1 MRATITGILA
11 TLLLSQSA
19 SAAEFYEGKTI
30 TLIVSSGTIGT
41 YGDIAF
47 ALSRHMPKYIPGKPA
62 IVVKGMTGA
71 GNVLATNFL
80 YNIAPKDGTILGL
93 INNAIPLHQVLD
105 GRGAKYDVRNFQWL
119 GSLGS
124 FNSIVYAWKDSGVS
138 TIQQVKERPVT
149 LGGTGVGS
157 SIVMYPMAMNQL
169 LGTKFNII
177 TGYQL
182 TTDIDLAMQRG
193 EVQSRS
199 GSYTSLKIDHPDWV
213 RDHKIV
219 PLVQIGPKRDAELA
233 DVPLITELATS
244 PQDRDVMSLISTPI
258 AMGRPLLA
266 PPGVPAERVESLR
279 QAVAATFRDAD
290 FLGEMQKLNIDVAP
304 DSGEVLA
311 NIINTTVTAPPA
323 IIERAKFAIGDLG
336 TQSSSGKPS
345 GSEAEVPH

>member
-1 MRATITGILA
+1 MRATIRGLLAILA
-11 TLLLSQSA
+11 MSGSA
-19 SAAEFYEGKTI
+19 DAADFYDGKTI
-30 TLIVSSGTIGT
+30 TLIVSSGTIGS

-47 ALSRHMPKYIPGKPA
+47 ALSRHMPRYIPGKPT
-62 IVVKGMTGA
+62 IIVKGMTGA

-80 YNIAPKDGTILGL
+80 YNIAPKDGTTIGL

-124 FNSIVYAWKDSGVS
+124 FNSIVYAWKDSGITS
-138 TIQQVKERPVT
+138 IRQVMERPVT

-169 LGTKFNII
+169 LGTRFNII
-177 TGYQL
+177 TGDQL

-213 RDHKIV
+213 RDGKIV
-219 PLVQIGPKRDAELA
+219 PLVQIGSRRDAELA
-233 DVPLITELATS
+233 EVPLITELATS
-244 PQDRDVMSLISTPI
+244 PQDRDVMALISTPI

-266 PPGVPAERVESLR
+266 PPGVPGDRVDSLR
-279 QAVAATFRDAD
+279 KALDATFQDAE
-290 FLGEMQKLNIDVAP
+290 FLAEMKKLNIDVAP
-304 DSGEVLA
+304 DSGQALA
-311 NIINTTVTAPPA
+311 SIIDSTVSAPPA
-323 IIERAKFAIGDLG
+323 IIERAKFAIGELG
-336 TQSSSGKPS
+336 TQAPPAKSSP
-345 GSEAEVPH
+345 EP

>member
-1 MRATITGILA
+1 M
-11 TLLLSQSA
+11 
-19 SAAEFYEGKTI
+19 
-30 TLIVSSGTIGT
+30 
-41 YGDIAF
+41 
-47 ALSRHMPKYIPGKPA
+47 
-62 IVVKGMTGA
+62 
-71 GNVLATNFL
+71 
-80 YNIAPKDGTILGL
+80 
-93 INNAIPLHQVLD
+93 
-105 GRGAKYDVRNFQWL
+105 
-119 GSLGS
+119 
-124 FNSIVYAWKDSGVS
+124 
-138 TIQQVKERPVT
+138 T

-244 PQDRDVMSLISTPI
+244 PQDREVMSLISTPI

-266 PPGVPAERVESLR
+266 PPGVPAERAGADRPGQRAPLPRRSSNAPNSPSATSARNRVPESPPGAR
-279 QAVAATFRDAD
+279 RRCR
-290 FLGEMQKLNIDVAP
+290 IDDPVAP
-304 DSGEVLA
+304 HLIFQKISRSREDKTCSRSRTSTG
-311 NIINTTVTAPPA
+311 
-323 IIERAKFAIGDLG
+323 
-336 TQSSSGKPS
+336 
-345 GSEAEVPH
+345 